1 MRNKKIKFRH
11 TQTNVKRRE
20 RQITTIVFAI
30 CELVAIFLFAYFGI
44 ARTSQ
49 VTDENT
55 TVITT
60 EIDDYAHIYSH
71 GIKIKLHYYKIWI
84 DEQKYNL
91 GASLLNVDCDNLQEI
106 LDSNHPLNVRTY
118 HNDIVEIYLGD
129 IELVSADRYNEN
141 QTSARVLTIILFSLA
156 EVFAIAGYVVYM
168 IFHRT
173 SKDKKWI

>member
-1 MRNKKIKFRH
+1 MKLRH
-11 TQTNVKRRE
+11 TQTNAKRRD
-20 RQITTIVFAI
+20 RQIATIIFAI

-49 VTDENT
+49 VTDKNT

-60 EIDDYAHIYSH
+60 VIDDYKHIELGSNRNAR
-71 GIKIKLHYYKIWI
+71 HYYDIWI
-84 DEQKYNL
+84 DEQKYRL
-91 GASLLNVDCDNLQEI
+91 GTALLTVDCDNFQEI
-106 LDSNHPLNVRTY
+106 LDSNPTLDVRIY
-118 HNDIVEIYLGD
+118 HNDVVEIYLDD
-129 IELVSADRYNEN
+129 IELVSADKYNEN
-141 QTSARVLTIILFSLA
+141 QTTLRVWAIILFSLV